1 MRRILKTI
9 TRMPKLIRRSPQVF
23 VMILL
28 KLQFK
33 VITMAQYNMT
43 LMMLNIIKT
52 LLLNKQRNRNI
63 LMKRLKSLILRYMIL
78 IINHTLRQL
87 HIKLRGRLK
96 HLLRL
101 MLTMTKSM
109 GRELVIQILK

>member
-1 MRRILKTI
+1 
-9 TRMPKLIRRSPQVF
+9 
-23 VMILL
+23 
-28 KLQFK
+28 
-33 VITMAQYNMT
+33 MAHINMM
-43 LMMLNIIKT
+43 LMMVNIIKM

-87 HIKLRGRLK
+87 HIKLQCRLK
-96 HLLRL
+96 CLLRL

-109 GRELVIQILK
+109 DRELVIQNLKWFQLMKS